1 MSQSVA
7 SITCQKC
14 KGGCL
19 QVSPALSYWVA
30 IAYESPQ
37 LRPYTLQSRDK
48 PFLLCPVWVPGP
60 WNPVEK
66 KILWPARKKNF
77 PLVLLT
83 ASLVIL
89 REGKSH
95 STFSFMPQ
103 ECERVKWAPRTLWL
117 IITLKM
123 SGWQMAIENTHNH
136 ADSCLHMCHM
146 WSSNWIK
153 RTTEATSKSFQ
164 RIWNCD
170 LLCLI
175 FLYPGPSIDK
185 ICPAHACFHNVV
197 KYKYFL

>member
-1 MSQSVA
+1 MPPGDSGPKLLRYNS
-7 SITCQKC
+7 
-14 KGGCL
+14 L
-19 QVSPALSYWVA
+19 WVSPAQAFLILHRAETSHFSCALS
-30 IAYESPQ
+30 E
-37 LRPYTLQSRDK
+37 
-48 PFLLCPVWVPGP
+48 LLTHGIL
-60 WNPVEK
+60 VEK

-89 REGKSH
+89 KEGKSH

-170 LLCLI
+170 PLSLI
-175 FLYPGPSIDK
+175 FLYPGSSIDK
-185 ICPAHACFHNVV
+185 IYPAHACFHNAV
-197 KYKYFL
+197 KYKYFS